1 MKRKELTDDHE
12 TLTWRKQ
19 FYNWFIKYE
28 ECDNGC
34 DNLFKQSSIAWGEYI
49 DYSNQTNFAQGYKSF
64 LDVIMEEIGDDIDIR
79 TNYKVQNIDYSN
91 EEYVQITALHNGILH
106 FIQADHVIST
116 VSLGS
121 HYAPET
127 FKM

>member
-1 MKRKELTDDHE
+1 
-12 TLTWRKQ
+12 
-19 FYNWFIKYE
+19 
-28 ECDNGC
+28 
-34 DNLFKQSSIAWGEYI
+34 
-49 DYSNQTNFAQGYKSF
+49 
-64 LDVIMEEIGDDIDIR
+64 MEEIGDDIDIR

-121 HYAPET
+121 TMLRKLSKCEVRGVTLLKIDHFTTTQILHEIKFWQIQT
-127 FKM
+127 VKKCHFSQF